1 MTQAIRLGSPAGF
14 FLFRLAFVGALALLT
29 GTSPVQAQQDW
40 PTKPVRVLVANSPGA
55 ATDLAGRVF
64 ADNLSRVTNRPVAV
78 ENRPGADGYIAAEAV
93 AKATPDGHTLFFASQ
108 SIFALDPNLKKS
120 MPVDPVRDFTP
131 LAVTIDDTGATGIF
145 VHPSLPYKTLP
156 ELIAYAKAN
165 PGKLSFATTV
175 PLFGM
180 MGAWI
185 NKRAGIQMV
194 EVPYKATAQA
204 NADALSGQVQIIL
217 TAFGPFEQYVKA
229 GRTRTLAVTKAVD
242 DYPDIPPL
250 SKFFPD
256 FEQPSFVI
264 LAGPAGMSPDLAQRI
279 NRLTASIVENP
290 KFNQDLATVRWR
302 NLEGARSLQGTAEYI
317 REKRARWAAFIKVI
331 GLELQ

>member
-1 MTQAIRLGSPAGF
+1 MNPMARMRS
-14 FLFRLAFVGALALLT
+14 VSALALSLASLACA
-29 GTSPVQAQQDW
+29 SPALGQLDW
-40 PTKPVRVLVANSPGA
+40 PAKPIRIVLANSPGA

-64 ADNLSRVTNRPVAV
+64 ADNLSRITNRAVAV

-93 AKATPDGHTLFFASQ
+93 AKAAPDGYTLFFASQ
-108 SIFALDPNLKKS
+108 SVFALDPNIKKS

-145 VHPSLPYKTLP
+145 VHPSLPFKTLP
-156 ELIAYAKAN
+156 EMFSYAKAN

-185 NKRAGIQMV
+185 GKRAGIQMV
-194 EVPYKATAQA
+194 EVPYKTSAQA

-229 GRTRTLAVTKAVD
+229 GRIRTLAVTKAVEG
-242 DYPDIPPL
+242 YPEIPPL
-250 SKFFPD
+250 VKFFPD

-264 LAGPAGMSPDLAQRI
+264 LAGPAGMSAELAQRV

-302 NLEGARSLQGTAEYI
+302 NLEGARSLQGTVDFI
-317 REKRARWAAFIKVI
+317 RDKRARWAAFIKEI
-331 GLELQ
+331 GIEPH

>member
-1 MTQAIRLGSPAGF
+1 MRHARVLSLLWIACACVMAPAI
-14 FLFRLAFVGALALLT
+14 
-29 GTSPVQAQQDW
+29 AQQDW
-40 PTKPVRVLVANSPGA
+40 PAKPIRIVVANSPGA

-93 AKATPDGHTLFFASQ
+93 AKAAPDGYTLFFASQ
-108 SIFALDPNLKKS
+108 SVFALDPNIKKS

-131 LAVTIDDTGATGIF
+131 LGVTIDDTGATGIF
-145 VHPSLPYKTLP
+145 VHPTSSYKTLP
-156 ELIAYAKAN
+156 ELFAYAKTN

-185 NKRAGIQMV
+185 NKRAGTQMV

-229 GRTRTLAVTKAVD
+229 GRTRTLAVTKAVEG
-242 DYPDIPPL
+242 YPEIPPL
-250 SKFFPD
+250 TKFFPD

-264 LAGPAGMSPDLAQRI
+264 LAGPAGMNGDLAQRV

-290 KFNQDLATVRWR
+290 KFNADLATVRWR
-302 NLEGARSLQGTAEYI
+302 NLEGARSLAGTVEFI
-317 REKRARWAAFIKVI
+317 REKRARWAAYIKEI
-331 GLELQ
+331 GIEPH

>member
-1 MTQAIRLGSPAGF
+1 MRIRRVLTAFALSSTLVAPAI
-14 FLFRLAFVGALALLT
+14 
-29 GTSPVQAQQDW
+29 AQQDW
-40 PTKPVRVLVANSPGA
+40 PAKPIRILVANSPGA

-64 ADNLSRVTNRPVAV
+64 ADNLSRVVNRAIAV

-93 AKATPDGHTLFFASQ
+93 AKAAPDGYTLFFASQ
-108 SIFALDPNLKKS
+108 SVFALDPNLKKS
-120 MPVDPVRDFTP
+120 MPVDPLRDFTP

-145 VHPSLPYKTLP
+145 AHPSLPFKTMP
-156 ELIAYAKAN
+156 ELLAYAKAN

-194 EVPYKATAQA
+194 EVPYKTTAQA
-204 NADALSGQVQIIL
+204 NADALSGQVQLIL

-229 GRTRTLAVTKAVD
+229 GRTRTLSVTRPVD
-242 DYPDIPPL
+242 GYPEIPPL
-250 SKFFPD
+250 TKFFPD

-264 LAGPAGMSPDLAQRI
+264 LAGPAGMAPELAQRI

-302 NLEGARSLQGTAEYI
+302 NLEGARSLSGTVEFI
-317 REKRARWAAFIKVI
+317 RDKRQRWAAFIKEI
-331 GLELQ
+331 GIEPH